1 MKGSIRLW
9 RYVKKEVFVLVLYH
23 VFAVNVL
30 LKQTQKE
37 CYYFTTRLRRAR
49 HMSNL
54 TIVGR
59 RGHSK
64 GKFTGLIK
72 FQCKKEAET
81 YIKTKTKTSIK
92 LEIKEN

>member
-1 MKGSIRLW
+1 
-9 RYVKKEVFVLVLYH
+9 
-23 VFAVNVL
+23 
-30 LKQTQKE
+30 
-37 CYYFTTRLRRAR
+37 
-49 HMSNL
+49 MSNL